1 MDGLLRS
8 LGVGSR
14 LGLTGLC
21 LVLLGG
27 LVASGL
33 HLKNHD
39 APRDGEPGLSLDDI
53 TSAYRGLDQP
63 APIARALNRGH
74 PDGLASAKR
83 EALLAWIESGAKQS
97 AFDDESLGELA
108 PAAILDADCVSC
120 HARDATAGGGIGE
133 AIPLFYFDDV
143 RKQAIGRSLAPTPTD
158 RLVQSTHAHA
168 LTLGVLGLSIGALG
182 LGTRLPRRVVGSAN
196 ALLGL
201 GLAADL
207 AGWWLARWQ
216 GDMVWLILVGGVVFS
231 AVSGLMLISV
241 MVDLWLPGRA
251 APAD

>member
-14 LGLTGLC
+14 LGLTALC
-21 LVLLGG
+21 LVLVGG

-33 HLKNHD
+33 HLRNHD
-39 APRDGEPGLSLDDI
+39 APRDGNEALSLEDI

-63 APIARALNRGH
+63 APIARALDRGH
-74 PDGLASAKR
+74 PEGLAEPKR
-83 EALLAWIESGAKQS
+83 EALREWIRGGASQRD
-97 AFDDESLGELA
+97 FDDESHGELA

-120 HARDATAGGGIGE
+120 HSRDATDGDGIGQTV
-133 AIPLFYFDDV
+133 PLFYFDDV

-168 LTLGVLGLSIGALG
+168 LTLGVLGLVIGALG

-201 GLAADL
+201 GLLADL
-207 AGWWLARWQ
+207 AGWWLTRWE
-216 GDMVWLILVGGVVFS
+216 GGLVWLILAGGIVFS
-231 AVSGLMLISV
+231 VVAVLVLIAV
-241 MVDLWLPGRA
+241 IVDLWLPGRA
-251 APAD
+251 APGD